1 MSKFLIPVDGSIHI
15 ESVVKYLAKEFL
27 KNSEIEVELIYIRP
41 RISRYI
47 TRFLSQENKLV
58 WFKEQAAIAYNMSS
72 QLLESKGIPFK
83 INHSDGVYVRDVS
96 TIVKAS
102 DYSRI
107 VVCSAAHGSLA
118 HVFEKTSTDELIG
131 KGDLP
136 VIVVPREHHAIRALG
151 HSFSGRWISGWA
163 RDGSHRLDLKVKNI
177 YSKIGQIFF
186 V

>member
-15 ESVVKYLAKEFL
+15 EPVVKYLAKEFL
-27 KNSEIEVELIYIRP
+27 TNSEIQVELIYVRP

-58 WFKEQAAIAYNMSS
+58 WFKEQAAIAYSMSS

-96 TIVKAS
+96 KLVKS
-102 DYSRI
+102 LGCSKI

-118 HVFEKTSTDELIG
+118 HLFEKTSTDELIG
-131 KGDLP
+131 KGDMP
-136 VIVVPREHHAIRALG
+136 VIVVPREHQSLFERWGIPFLG
-151 HSFSGRWISGWA
+151 AGLAAGLATAVI
-163 RDGSHRLDLKVKNI
+163 D
-177 YSKIGQIFF
+177 
-186 V
+186 